1 MVYFIVFV
9 LIYIKLLKSV
19 LTYGSESWSLN
30 RKNVEELQV
39 IERRL
44 RKIFGPI
51 RDNE

>member
-19 LTYGSESWSLN
+19 LTYGRESWSLN

-39 IERRL
+39 IERSL